1 MRLTD
6 GKRTIEITMREW
18 DGVNWGQDIAGEFFA
33 GAELIDNDPY
43 TALADIDYAIDNA
56 KDWESHAGD
65 YDDDDETE
73 RLVEITELTQIRR
86 IRELTGLSMNKFS
99 AKYNIPP
106 RTLQDWEYGKN
117 EAAPY
122 LVDLLERAVREDYGL
137 RRWYEVVAENN
148 GDEFK
153 IAGTYSRAEAI
164 EACLREWN
172 HLTETE
178 KRRQYHM
185 IRIYWDK
192 KWLENE
198 EYDYDVL
205 EW

>member
-6 GKRTIEITMREW
+6 GKRTIEVTMREW
-18 DGVNWGQDIAGEFFA
+18 DGTNWGQDIAGEFFA
-33 GAELIDNDPY
+33 DAELIDNDPY

-86 IRELTGLSMNKFS
+86 IRELTGLSMNKFA

-137 RRWYEVVAENN
+137 RRWYEVVAEKN
-148 GDEFK
+148 GDEFE

-164 EACLREWN
+164 EAYMNERH
-172 HLTETE
+172 HLTEAE
-178 KRRQYHM
+178 KARQSLQV
-185 IRIYWDK
+185 RIYKSKD
-192 KWLENE
+192 WLDEE
-198 EYDYDVL
+198 EYDADL
-205 EW
+205 IEW